1 MAQGQRVVPFEGTLA
16 ALLGEQPAGQ
26 FESLRLDPEFVC
38 MLVEQL
44 PGLFVVMRIARQRQV
59 VRGVAAGAIEAE
71 ALDRLG
77 DAVGNRQRVAEDAAV
92 LLLHAPLQA
101 LFHLPERTDE
111 GGRVAPIEA
120 DRIEAAAAQM
130 QLEALQPLMGAQF
143 GALLDAPAIGDH
155 HRQRR
160 PPARNPV
167 AAALFLG
174 GTIGEERH
182 QGLAGQRHVRILQFG
197 EAEVAALGDT
207 AGGMRIHVAAQ
218 WRRRCAV
225 GGLGVAVEVLQ
236 QAVQP
241 FLAVGIGALLLRVQ
255 VAGEDVQR
263 VDGDHA
269 MALAH
274 QPGAS
279 LAGQDVECQIAGV
292 GRDHVQGSA
301 GVALGLC
308 LEILGLQGL
317 AVQAD
322 APGVGHV
329 HDDAQGAGGQPV
341 EGAEQLVDAGQVRLQ
356 PGLDQLMSG
365 AEHGGAGLC
374 AMLER
379 TMALQP
385 RGKRRLGRRMGKQ
398 LVLTGQNL
406 THGG

>member
-1 MAQGQRVVPFEGTLA
+1 
-16 ALLGEQPAGQ
+16 
-26 FESLRLDPEFVC
+26 

-44 PGLFVVMRIARQRQV
+44 PGMLVVARVARQRQV
-59 VRGVAAGAIEAE
+59 VRGVAAGAMETE

-77 DAVGNRQRVAEDAAV
+77 DTVGNRQGVAEDPAV
-92 LLLHAPLQA
+92 LLLHPPLQA
-101 LFHLPERTDE
+101 LLHFPERTDE

-120 DRIEAAAAQM
+120 DRVEAATAQV
-130 QLEALQPLMGAQF
+130 QLEALQALVGTQL

-160 PPARNPV
+160 PAVLGPPPARDPV

-174 GTIGEERH
+174 GAIGEERH
-182 QGLAGQRHVRILQFG
+182 QGLAGQWHVRVLQFG
-197 EAEVAALGDT
+197 EAQVAAFGDT
-207 AGGMRIHVAAQ
+207 AGRMRVDMAAE
-218 WRRRCAV
+218 RRGRRAV
-225 GGLGVAVEVLQ
+225 GRLGVAIEVLQ

-241 FLAVGIGALLLRVQ
+241 FLAAGIGALLLRMQ
-255 VAGEDVQR
+255 VAGKHVER
-263 VDGDHA
+263 IDGGHA
-269 MALAH
+269 VALAH
-274 QPGAS
+274 QPAAGP
-279 LAGQDVECQIAGV
+279 AGQGVQCQVAGV
-292 GRDHVQGSA
+292 GRDHVQGAA
-301 GVALGLC
+301 GMPLGLP
-308 LEILGLQGL
+308 LEIVGLQWL
-317 AVQAD
+317 AIQAD

-329 HDDAQGAGGQPV
+329 RDDAQGAGGQPV
-341 EGAEQLVDAGQVRLQ
+341 EGAEQMVDAGQVRLQ
-356 PGLDQLMSG
+356 PSLDQLMSG